1 MKPSERWRAINEE
14 YGGEHIR
21 ERHKAQGVVTNRQ
34 ELTITLPREWT
45 REENREKLLQ
55 VIHNFA
61 YLWER
66 EELKE
71 VPNAKTEELL
81 GKTTIHLFLP
91 AEELAQFKND
101 FKACKQNL
109 RRKGVVLSYLLQ
121 RLDINKPIMPP
132 KMELKEGFR
141 RYPPELVETAKRLAV
156 VPLEEQDLH
165 SAEFEAFKK
174 SCEEVNLSPHTL
186 LQKVKKGKL

>member
-1 MKPSERWRAINEE
+1 MKPSERWKQINDL
-14 YGGEHIR
+14 YGGENIR
-21 ERHKAQGVVTNRQ
+21 ERHKPQAVVTNNQ
-34 ELTITLPREWT
+34 EMTITLPREWA

-71 VPNAKTEELL
+71 VPNAKSEELL
-81 GKTTIHLFLP
+81 GKTTVSLFLP
-91 AEELAQFKND
+91 AEELAQFKDD
-101 FKACKQNL
+101 FKACKQSF

-121 RLDINKPIMPP
+121 RLDINKPILPP
-132 KMELKEGFR
+132 RMGLEEGFR
-141 RYPPELVETAKRLAV
+141 RYPPELVEKAKQLAT
-156 VPLEEQDLH
+156 VPLEEHELH
-165 SAEFEAFKK
+165 SAEFEAFEK
-174 SCEEVNLSPHTL
+174 SCEEVNLSPHAL